1 MTIKRSIGR
10 RFLTALALGVLITL
24 GIPALADGDC
34 ADEIGCIELAPG
46 EPIVI
51 GAMFTRSGA
60 NAFFGEDSQGGI
72 ELALLDRGG
81 ELLGREIEVT
91 REDSQCTTEGGQA
104 AAQRM
109 AADLTIV
116 GIIGPNCSSAAQAA
130 LPIISEAGML
140 TISPSNTSPALT
152 STDTEAGG
160 VWRPGYYRITPN
172 DRFMGYLVA
181 QFAYHVLGARAV
193 ATIHDGGTYTESLTG
208 VMADT
213 FVSLGGEVVFNGGI
227 NVGDVDMSAVLTE
240 VAAGQPDLLFAP
252 LFPPE
257 SEFVTAQMVNVP
269 GLEDTIMMMADASM
283 VNSFPGNTGDAAL
296 GVYMA
301 GPHITGAEYQALLEA
316 WEDEFGGSPPS
327 SFHAHAYD
335 AASLLLNAVEAVA
348 VEAEDGTLLIG
359 RAALR
364 DAMNAVEDYA
374 GLTGRLTCLDE
385 SPFAGDCGNA
395 ESLAV
400 FQISEAVL
408 YEGLWP
414 PPAIWDL
421 SMLPEDD

>member
-1 MTIKRSIGR
+1 MTGR
-10 RFLTALALGVLITL
+10 LFVTAVAFSALLALVL
-24 GIPALADGDC
+24 PVFANEHC
-34 ADEIGCIELAPG
+34 ADDISCVELAPG

-51 GAMFTRSGA
+51 GAMLTRSGA

-72 ELALLDRGG
+72 ELAILDRGG
-81 ELLGREIEVT
+81 ELLGREIEVAK
-91 REDSQCTTEGGQA
+91 EDSQCATEGGQA

-116 GIIGPNCSSAAQAA
+116 GIIGPNCSSAAQGA

-172 DRFMGYLVA
+172 DRFMGFLVG
-181 QFAYHVLGARAV
+181 QFAYHVLGARRV
-193 ATIHDGGTYTESLTG
+193 ATMHDGGTYTESLTG
-208 VMADT
+208 VMGDT

-227 NVGDVDMSAVLTE
+227 NVGDVDMSAILTE
-240 VAAGQPDLLFAP
+240 AAAGKPDLLFAP
-252 LFPPE
+252 FFPPE
-257 SEFVTAQMVNVP
+257 SEFITAQMVNVP
-269 GLEDTIMMMADASM
+269 GLEDTIMMMADASL
-283 VNSFPGNTGDAAL
+283 VNSFPRNTGDAAL

-301 GPHITGAEYQALLEA
+301 GPHITGASYEALLEA
-316 WEDEFGGSPPS
+316 WDDEFGGAPPS

-335 AASLLLNAVEAVA
+335 AANLLFNAVEAAA
-348 VEAEDGTLLIG
+348 VETDDGALLIG
-359 RAALR
+359 RGALR
-364 DAMNAVEDYA
+364 AAMNAVEDYP
-374 GLTGRLTCLDE
+374 GLTGQLACLDE

-400 FQISEAVL
+400 FQITEAVL
-408 YEGLWP
+408 YEGEWP

-421 SMLPEDD
+421 SMLPQDD